1 MRIDLHTHTLLSDGD
16 LLPIELARR
25 ADVKGIKGI
34 AFTDH
39 VSLSTIDRVVEETAK
54 DCQLAGSWE
63 IETVLGVEITHVPVD
78 RIDDLVSRA
87 RRLGAELV
95 VIHGE
100 SLAEPTEPGTNLAAV
115 NNPEVDI
122 LAHPGLITIE
132 EAQLA
137 KENGI
142 TLEIS
147 SRRGHCLTNGHV
159 ALRALEVGAKM
170 VVNTDAH
177 SDSDLISE
185 ERARQVARGAGLSED
200 EVKRAVIDNPL
211 EILRRIR
218 DR

>member
-1 MRIDLHTHTLLSDGD
+1 MRIDLHTHTLLSDGE

-25 ADVKGIKGI
+25 ADVIGIGGI

-39 VSLSTIDRVVEETAK
+39 VSLSTIDRVIEETAR

-63 IETVLGVEITHVPVD
+63 IETVLGVEVTHVPVD

-87 RRLGAELV
+87 RKLGAELIV
-95 VIHGE
+95 VHGE
-100 SLAEPTEPGTNLAAV
+100 SLVEPTEPGTNLAAV
-115 NNPEVDI
+115 KNPEVDI
-122 LAHPGLITIE
+122 LAHPGFITIQ

-137 KENGI
+137 KDNGI

-159 ALRALEVGAKM
+159 VLVAREVGAKT

-177 SDSDLISE
+177 TDTDLISE
-185 ERARQVARGAGLSED
+185 ERARQVAKGAGMSED
-200 EVKRAVIDNPL
+200 EVKRAVIDNPK

-218 DR
+218 SR

>member
-39 VSLSTIDRVVEETAK
+39 VSLSNIDRVIEETAK
-54 DCQLAGSWE
+54 DCQLAESWD
-63 IETVLGVEITHVPVD
+63 IETVLGVEITHVPVN

-95 VIHGE
+95 VVHGE
-100 SLAEPTEPGTNLAAV
+100 SLAEPTEPGTNLTAV
-115 NNPEVDI
+115 KNPEVDI

-137 KENGI
+137 KDSSI

-159 ALRALEVGAKM
+159 ALRSLEVGAKM

-177 SDSDLISE
+177 SYSDLITQ
-185 ERARQVARGAGLSED
+185 ERARQVAIGAGLSEN
-200 EVKRAVIDNPL
+200 EVKRAIIDNPQ

-218 DR
+218 GR

>member
-1 MRIDLHTHTLLSDGD
+1 MRIDLHTHTLLSDGE

-25 ADVKGIKGI
+25 ADVKGIGGI

-39 VSLSTIDRVVEETAK
+39 VSLSTIDRVIEETAR
-54 DCQLAGSWE
+54 DCQLARSWE
-63 IETVLGVEITHVPVD
+63 IETVLGVEITHVPMD

-87 RRLGAELV
+87 RRLGAELIV
-95 VIHGE
+95 VHGE

-115 NNPEVDI
+115 KNPDVDI
-122 LAHPGLITIE
+122 LAHPGFITIE

-137 KENGI
+137 KDNGI

-159 ALRALEVGAKM
+159 ALVAREVGAKT

-177 SDSDLISE
+177 TDTDLISE
-185 ERARQVARGAGLSED
+185 ERARQVAKGAGMSED
-200 EVKRAVIDNPL
+200 EVKRAVINNPK

-218 DR
+218 SR

>member
-39 VSLSTIDRVVEETAK
+39 VSLSTIDRVIEETAK
-54 DCQLAGSWE
+54 DCQLAESWD
-63 IETVLGVEITHVPVD
+63 IETVLGVEITHVPAN

-95 VIHGE
+95 VVHGE
-100 SLAEPTEPGTNLAAV
+100 SLAEPTEPGTNLMAV
-115 NNPEVDI
+115 KNPEVDI

-137 KENGI
+137 KDNSI

-159 ALRALEVGAKM
+159 ALRALEVGAGM

-177 SDSDLISE
+177 SYSDLITQ
-185 ERARQVARGAGLSED
+185 ERAELVAKGAGLSEN
-200 EVKRAVIDNPL
+200 EVKRAVIDNPQ

-218 DR
+218 GR

>member
-1 MRIDLHTHTLLSDGD
+1 MRIDLHTHTLLSDGE

-25 ADVKGIKGI
+25 ADVIGIGGI

-39 VSLSTIDRVVEETAK
+39 VSLSTIDRVIEETAR

-63 IETVLGVEITHVPVD
+63 IETVLGVEVTHVPVD

-87 RRLGAELV
+87 RKLGAELIV
-95 VIHGE
+95 VHGE

-115 NNPEVDI
+115 KNPEVDI
-122 LAHPGLITIE
+122 LAHPGFITIQ

-137 KENGI
+137 KDNGI

-159 ALRALEVGAKM
+159 VLVAREVGAKT

-177 SDSDLISE
+177 TDTDLISE
-185 ERARQVARGAGLSED
+185 ERARQVAKGAGMSED
-200 EVKRAVIDNPL
+200 EVKRAVIDNPK

-218 DR
+218 SR